1 MKRIKLKVMALLLIL
16 IMLYS
21 NAMVMANEERD
32 NLKVLPI
39 KENVKLLSHVTELDT
54 SKYVTIEQAA
64 NQVRPKVAKNK
75 KNINVFLKTTI
86 ASPEKVYEKFKS
98 ELTKETGDSSEG
110 DYMYWNIK
118 QEVPN
123 YIYFP
128 LTEKGKTFYYYE
140 FQIYYEYY
148 TTLAQRKKLDKK
160 IKSVIKE
167 LEIRDGMSNYHKVKR
182 VYEYICRNV
191 QYAYNSESN
200 ITFTAYSALFYKNAV
215 CQGYAQLMYK
225 ILREVDVPV
234 RLIPGYANGELHGWN
249 IVKIGK
255 YFYNVDVTWDAG
267 NYQKGY
273 GYKNFLKGDNFSN
286 HIRFDNYNDYIFYG
300 KYPMAKYD
308 YKSDKKQFSTKSKR
322 AKFKIKSP
330 KIIKI
335 KGNRLVLKKIEN
347 KVKYIIQFSTE
358 RNFRKANKILTK
370 KTKVKILKLKK
381 NKKYFIRYRALK
393 KMQGKTIY
401 TKWSDRMDILV
412 S

>member
-1 MKRIKLKVMALLLIL
+1 MMTLLLVLTMI
-16 IMLYS
+16 YS
-21 NAMVMANEERD
+21 NVMVMANEKRD
-32 NLKVLPI
+32 DIKILPI
-39 KENVKLLSHVTELDT
+39 KENVKLLSSDTELDT
-54 SKYVTIEQAA
+54 GKYVTIEQAA

-86 ASPEKVYEKFKS
+86 SSPEKVYEKFKS
-98 ELTKETGDSSEG
+98 ELTKETGNSSEG

-123 YIYFP
+123 YIYIP
-128 LTEKGKTFYYYE
+128 RTEKGKTFYYYE
-140 FQIYYEYY
+140 FQISYEYY
-148 TTLAQRKKLDKK
+148 TTLAQRKRIDKK
-160 IKSVIKE
+160 IRSVIKE
-167 LEIRDGMSNYHKVKR
+167 IGISERMSNYQKVKR
-182 VYEYICRNV
+182 VYEFICRNV
-191 QYAYNSESN
+191 QYAYNSESD
-200 ITFTAYSALFYKNAV
+200 IAFTAYSALFYKKAV

-225 ILREVDVPV
+225 ILRECDVPV

-300 KYPMAKYD
+300 KYPMARYD
-308 YKSDKKQFSTKSKR
+308 YKSGKKQFSIKSKR

-347 KVKYIIQFSTE
+347 DVKYTIQFSTE
-358 RNFRKANKILTK
+358 RNFKNAHNILTK
-370 KTKVKILKLKK
+370 RTKVKMLKLKK

-393 KMQGKTIY
+393 KIQGKTVY
-401 TKWSDRMDILV
+401 TKWSDRKDILV